1 MNTLTHGERE
11 REEKKEDN
19 NASAWLKQISP
30 NPLSHQLCFTL
41 YFTNK
46 TWTAELSH

>member
-1 MNTLTHGERE
+1 MWTHSHTERG
-11 REEKKEDN
+11 KKKKKKDN

-30 NPLSHQLCFTL
+30 NLLPHQLCFIL

-46 TWTAELSH
+46 T